1 MSKLKS
7 IRRSRGLALFAA
19 GAIALFAGA
28 PAEVGFSQEDP
39 DDASLLEDARKVLQ
53 PLPKDA
59 ATPEHQI
66 APDPVSLGR
75 MLFFDPRISIDGT
88 GSCVHC
94 HQPALY
100 GTDALP
106 TSRGIGN
113 KLAPRNAPTVLNS
126 ALQFTI
132 HWDGVFENVE
142 EQARR
147 ALIGPGFGN
156 PDHAAA
162 MARVK
167 AIAGYPE
174 LFRKAF
180 PDQADPV
187 TEENW
192 GEAIGAYERTL
203 FTPSRF
209 DEFLRGNIE
218 ALSAT
223 ERNGLRTFIKQGCS
237 ECHAGAGVGGQA
249 FEKFG
254 VVDDYWPQTHSEEI
268 DKGRFNVTKNSGDLY
283 VYKVPTL
290 RNVAMTPPYFHDGS
304 VQTLAEAV
312 RVMAKVQL
320 DTELSEQQ
328 IGGIVSFLGSLTSAL
343 PEDFANAPLLPPAAF
358 DPVPSGSA
366 NTATL
371 PVLSALSVVLLL

>member
-1 MSKLKS
+1 MSKLKPDS
-7 IRRSRGLALFAA
+7 HARAGLALVAA
-19 GAIALFAGA
+19 GAIALCAGDL
-28 PAEVGFSQEDP
+28 AEVGFSQEDK
-39 DDASLLEDARKVLQ
+39 DASLLEDARKVLQ

-59 ATPEHQI
+59 ATDEHPV
-66 APDPVSLGR
+66 APDRVSLGR

-142 EQARR
+142 EKARR

-162 MARVK
+162 MARVR

-187 TEENW
+187 TENNW
-192 GEAIGAYERTL
+192 GKAIGAYERTL
-203 FTPSRF
+203 ITPSRF
-209 DEFLRGNIE
+209 DEFLNGKIE
-218 ALSAT
+218 ALSAI
-223 ERNGLRTFIKQGCS
+223 ERSGLRMFIKQGCS
-237 ECHAGAGVGGQA
+237 ECHGGAGVGGQA

-254 VVDDYWPQTHSEEI
+254 VVDDYWPQTHSQEI
-268 DKGRFNVTKNSGDLY
+268 DKGRFNVTKDSADLY
-283 VYKVPTL
+283 LFKVPML

-304 VQTLAEAV
+304 VETLAEAV

-320 DTELSEQQ
+320 DTELSEQETSA
-328 IGGIVSFLGSLTSAL
+328 IVSFLGSLTSAL

-358 DPVPSGSA
+358 DPLPSGSA
-366 NTATL
+366 NKDTSPRKAEK
-371 PVLSALSVVLLL
+371 